1 MMRRVLIALAAM
13 AVLAAVVGYAR
24 WFVPTQYAVGIGT
37 SMLAKQVCSCLFI
50 GERSLADCRADQFE
64 SMDAIQ
70 VEVLSEPE
78 GVRAFVPV
86 FGERI
91 AIWREGLG
99 CTLQ

>member
-24 WFVPTQYAVGIGT
+24 WFVPTQRAVGIGT
-37 SMLAKQVCSCLFI
+37 GMLAKQLCSCVFVS
-50 GERSLADCRADQFE
+50 GRSLEDCRADQFE
-64 SMDAIQ
+64 SMDPIQ

-78 GVRAFVPV
+78 GVRAFVAL

-91 AIWREGLG
+91 ATWRDGLG